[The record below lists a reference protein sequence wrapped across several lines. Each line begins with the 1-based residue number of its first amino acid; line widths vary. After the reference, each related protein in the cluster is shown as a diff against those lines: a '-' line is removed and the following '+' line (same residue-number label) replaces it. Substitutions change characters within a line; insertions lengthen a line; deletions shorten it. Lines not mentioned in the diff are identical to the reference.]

1 MKKKLYRDTDNEM
14 LAGVCAGIAEYLE
27 MDVSVIRLIW
37 VIVTFFGGSGIIA
50 YIVCALIIPANPM
63 LNTDDYSD
71 LNEE

>member
-50 YIVCALIIPANPM
+50 YIVCALIIPAKPM